1 MSADE
6 FIEQYGRQEMMKM
19 MRDVDNKS
27 GDGMSG
33 RAGGKMDGK
42 PAVGIGDMRDMM
54 KNQLMNVKLYE
65 NAGSHDNLISSN
77 KRRGA

>member
-19 MRDVDNKS
+19 MRE
-27 GDGMSG
+27 GDSAGGTG
-33 RAGGKMDGK
+33 RNVGKMDGQ

-54 KNQLMNVKLYE
+54 KNQLMNVKMYE
-65 NAGSHDNLISSN
+65 NSGSHDNLIQN
-77 KRRGA
+77 KRVNKKG